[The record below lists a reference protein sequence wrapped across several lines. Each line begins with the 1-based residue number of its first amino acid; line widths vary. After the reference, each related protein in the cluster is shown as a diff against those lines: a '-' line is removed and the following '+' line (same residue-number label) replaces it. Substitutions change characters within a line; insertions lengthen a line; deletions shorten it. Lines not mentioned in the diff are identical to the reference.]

1 MANNAASQAETPQHG
16 EMTFRG
22 RVMNMERKL
31 AAATRYAHTILWLAQ
46 LAEYGPATS
55 YADAEAVCVVA
66 DAMIHRAIHTARTEF
81 PSCHSLQQPSAKC
94 AIAV

>member
-16 EMTFRG
+16 EMSFRG
-22 RVMNMERKL
+22 RVMNMESKL
-31 AAATRYAHTILWLAQ
+31 AAATRYAHPILWLAQ

-66 DAMIHRAIHTARTEF
+66 NAMIHRVLAY
-81 PSCHSLQQPSAKC
+81 
-94 AIAV
+94 